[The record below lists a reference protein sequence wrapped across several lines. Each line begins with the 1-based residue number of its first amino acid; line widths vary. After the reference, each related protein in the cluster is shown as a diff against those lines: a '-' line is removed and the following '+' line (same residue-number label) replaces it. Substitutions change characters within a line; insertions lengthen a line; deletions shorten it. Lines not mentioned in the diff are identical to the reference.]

1 MKAIGIHSF
10 KGGAGKTF
18 LALNLAYL
26 LSSKKNVCLVDFD
39 LRAPSLY
46 AFFGDYEKVKDKPR
60 YLNHLIEDVENFESY
75 LLPVKEN
82 LSVILASPNIEEIKR
97 DLRKKE
103 KDEMKV
109 LERLMELKG
118 KLRERFDY
126 TIFDTSP
133 GLSYR
138 SINSMLISDILL
150 FVARPERIDI
160 EGLKRIEE
168 VTSTLEKPKY
178 VVLNRVNGDLD
189 IDIGVEIPVIAKIP
203 CSCDISMNKPF
214 FVKDNPEDPV
224 TKSIEELAKFFEKSD

>member
-46 AFFGDYEKVKDKPR
+46 AFFGGYERVKDKPR

-75 LLPVKEN
+75 LLPIKEN

-160 EGLKRIEE
+160 EGLKRLEE
-168 VTSTLEKPKY
+168 VTSTLETPRY
-178 VVLNRVNGDLD
+178 VILNRVNGDVDVGINL
-189 IDIGVEIPVIAKIP
+189 PVIAKIP
-203 CSCDISMNKPF
+203 CSCSISMDEPF
-214 FVKDNPEDPV
+214 FVKNNPEDPV
-224 TKSIEELAKFFEKSD
+224 TKSIEELARFFERIE

>member
-46 AFFGDYEKVKDKPR
+46 AFFGDYEEKRVNDNVKDKPR

-118 KLRERFDY
+118 KLREIFDY
-126 TIFDTSP
+126 AIFDTSP

-150 FVARPERIDI
+150 FVARPERIDV
-160 EGLKRIEE
+160 EGLKRLEE

-178 VVLNRVNGDLD
+178 VVLNRVSQDVNFD
-189 IDIGVEIPVIAKIP
+189 IDIPIIAKIP
-203 CSCDISMNKPF
+203 CSCNISMDEPF

-224 TKSIEELAKFFEKSD
+224 TKSIEELAKFF